1 MNPNEQPHYLGRTI
15 APYMGQTAILVLV
28 TLGLLF
34 VSIEKHVWAL
44 ALSTPVMWL
53 LFGFLVYIGLRYKIF
68 WTDKEVCQ
76 EASGAQRVCIMYG
89 QITTVASEVS
99 KPSELFA
106 ASRPFRRIVIYTGNP
121 QGESKFID
129 VSLKHFAAD
138 DIRKL
143 MRAIHQ
149 ERPDLVL
156 PKHWI

>member
-1 MNPNEQPHYLGRTI
+1 
-15 APYMGQTAILVLV
+15 
-28 TLGLLF
+28 
-34 VSIEKHVWAL
+34 
-44 ALSTPVMWL
+44 
-53 LFGFLVYIGLRYKIF
+53 
-68 WTDKEVCQ
+68 
-76 EASGAQRVCIMYG
+76 
-89 QITTVASEVS
+89 
-99 KPSELFA
+99 
-106 ASRPFRRIVIYTGNP
+106 VIYTGNP